1 LSKRL
6 ALPILLWDERL
17 TSLAAERLLIEA
29 ETTRRR
35 RAAVIDKVAAT
46 LILQTALDRMNRKAK
61 AHPGDDEH

>member
-1 LSKRL
+1 
-6 ALPILLWDERL
+6 
-17 TSLAAERLLIEA
+17 LAAERLLIEA
-29 ETTRRR
+29 ETSRRR